1 MNRISLN
8 KRRCQNLLIPELEK
22 AESAFKSLSKKNA
35 NGKVVDYGN
44 GVSIDTDDVI
54 YIENGANYHTY
65 TFNIK
70 RQNAPEGAPL
80 ENLLLSPLPDG
91 TYQEFLVTY
100 NLTAQERKK
109 VRNGEPVNTNGKT
122 TITELAKGSFS
133 NGGQLADTMSVKLD
147 HSQHDIVQMHNQV
160 QGYLPI
166 FSFGDIF
173 SYYYVYQYAVVL
185 SH

>member
-65 TFNIK
+65 TFKIK
-70 RQNAPEGAPL
+70 RENAPEDAPL

-91 TYQEFLVTY
+91 TYQEFLVTTI
-100 NLTAQERKK
+100 LLLRKEK
-109 VRNGEPVNTNGKT
+109 K
-122 TITELAKGSFS
+122 
-133 NGGQLADTMSVKLD
+133 
-147 HSQHDIVQMHNQV
+147 
-160 QGYLPI
+160 
-166 FSFGDIF
+166 
-173 SYYYVYQYAVVL
+173 
-185 SH
+185 